1 MEMMGKR
8 RCILAHPKACS
19 IAIRHSNENVDFR
32 ILKYFNYRIIL
43 HSALHHVLLLSQRC
57 VTYLSFQQRTHE
69 TPRGVVFINSAY
81 KNLLTDVMAVA
92 NHGAQFSLIAI
103 LISKGQ
109 LRARSALHQSVISS
123 REFKSREVA
132 QAQIYVIVHSLLEL
146 SFCTQPF
153 PTPSG

>member
-103 LISKGQ
+103 LIIKGQ
-109 LRARSALHQSVISS
+109 LRAPDPAGSAYSAPQTLVQ
-123 REFKSREVA
+123 VA
-132 QAQIYVIVHSLLEL
+132 LLLRRGE
-146 SFCTQPF
+146 
-153 PTPSG
+153 GKGNERKVR